1 MEDQKIIELFFDRS
15 EMAIQAL
22 SAKYE
27 KLLYKISFHILQDM
41 RISENL
47 VSVRLKR
54 VRKQLKKYL
63 EQEGYRV

>member
-27 KLLYKISFHILQDM
+27 KLLYKISFHILNVDF
-41 RISENL
+41 RFSF
-47 VSVRLKR
+47 RTLK
-54 VRKQLKKYL
+54 LIL
-63 EQEGYRV
+63 